1 MAWLGYGFGIL
12 AILGAGVLLWRTYRA
27 GKREQEARSL
37 EKALDHAAKAG
48 EIDETVARLSDARID
63 GLLRGDDTK

>member
-1 MAWLGYGFGIL
+1 MGWVGYGFGIIV
-12 AILGAGVLLWRTYRA
+12 ILSAAVLLWRTYRA

-63 GLLRGDDTK
+63 DLLRGNDTK

>member
-1 MAWLGYGFGIL
+1 MAWLGYVFGSLIII
-12 AILGAGVLLWRTYRA
+12 ASGILLWRTYKA

-63 GLLRGDDTK
+63 DILRGNDTK